1 MTGEIGQLVH
11 LTVEKELRPEQEPA
25 LTPPRSVV
33 APIVLEKELKHKDA
47 MQTTVLV
54 RPLSLDLKSVLEI
67 GVMFIAYL
75 YQPSYIM

>member
-33 APIVLEKELKHKDA
+33 VPIVLEKELKHKDA

-54 RPLSLDLKSVLEI
+54 RPLSLELKTFLEI
-67 GVMFIAYL
+67 GVMFRA
-75 YQPSYIM
+75 